1 MEILVLTERDLRSC
15 VSLTS
20 DALDAVGQAFAQ
32 LSQGR
37 ATVPP
42 IMMLPVPQ
50 RSGEVDVK
58 SAYIEGMDSL
68 AVKIASGFF
77 ENFKAG
83 LPSSSGLMVLVSTET
98 GFPLAVLLDNGYLTQ
113 VRTGAAGAIA
123 SRHLAPESVETAG
136 VIGAGTQARYQMRG
150 LKLVRDF
157 KRLLIY
163 SLYEEEADR
172 YAREMAAE
180 LGVEI
185 RRAGSAEEVVR
196 GASVVVTTTPS
207 REPYLAAE
215 WLHPGLHITAMG
227 TDTEEKQE
235 LDPEVLVK
243 ADLLVCDL
251 VSQCRRLGEL
261 HHALDQGLIGRT
273 DDVAELGE
281 LITGKRDGRTS
292 GEQITVCD
300 LTGVGVQDTAIA
312 RLAFQKAQQQG
323 LGLSVAG

>member
-1 MEILVLTERDLRSC
+1 MEILVLREQDLRSC
-15 VSLTS
+15 VKL
-20 DALDAVGQAFAQ
+20 DFDVIDAVEEAFVS
-32 LSQGR
+32 LSRGK

-42 IMMLPVPQ
+42 IMMLPVPE

-58 SAYIEGMDSL
+58 SAYIEGLDSL

-77 ENFKAG
+77 ENFRMG
-83 LPSSSGLMVLVSTET
+83 LPNASGLMVLVSTET

-123 SRHLAPESVETAG
+123 SKYLAPKTVKCAG
-136 VIGAGTQARYQMRG
+136 VVGAGTQARYQIRG

-157 KRLLIY
+157 ERLLIY
-163 SLYEEEADR
+163 SLYEEEMDR
-172 YAREMAAE
+172 YVEEMSEE

-185 RRAGSAEEVVR
+185 QKAASVEEVLR
-196 GASVVVTTTPS
+196 NSSVVVTTTPS
-207 REPYLAAE
+207 REPYLE
-215 WLHPGLHITAMG
+215 GKWLHPGLHITAMG

-235 LDPEVLVK
+235 LHPEVFVQ

-251 VSQCRRLGEL
+251 FSQCRRLGEL
-261 HHALDQGLIGRT
+261 RHAVERGLINEG
-273 DDVAELGE
+273 DGVSELGE
-281 LITGKRDGRTS
+281 LIAGTKPGRTED
-292 GEQITVCD
+292 EQISVCD

-312 RLAFQKAQQQG
+312 RLALQKAKELK

>member
-32 LSQGR
+32 LSRGR

-163 SLYEEEADR
+163 SLYQEEADR
-172 YAREMAAE
+172 YAREMAEE

>member
-1 MEILVLTERDLRSC
+1 MEILVLTEQDLRSC

-20 DALDAVGQAFAQ
+20 DALDAVGQAFVQ
-32 LSQGR
+32 LSRGR

-42 IMMLPVPQ
+42 IMMLPVAQ

-163 SLYEEEADR
+163 SLYEEETDI
-172 YAREMAAE
+172 YVREMAEE

-185 RRAGSAEEVVR
+185 RRAASVEEVVR

-261 HHALDQGLIGRT
+261 HHALDRGLIRGT

-281 LITGKRDGRTS
+281 LITGKRAGRTS
-292 GEQITVCD
+292 EEQITVCD

-312 RLAFQKAQQQG
+312 RLAFRKARQQG
-323 LGLSVAG
+323 LGLTVAG

>member
-1 MEILVLTERDLRSC
+1 VEILVLTEQDLRSC
-15 VSLTS
+15 ITL
-20 DALDAVGQAFAQ
+20 DNDAVEAVEQAFVQ
-32 LSQGR
+32 LSQGK

-50 RSGEVDVK
+50 RRGEVDVK
-58 SAYIEGMDSL
+58 SAYIQGLDSL

-77 ENFKAG
+77 ENFKQG
-83 LPSSSGLMVLVSTET
+83 LPSASGLMVLVSTET
-98 GFPLAVLLDNGYLTQ
+98 GFPRAVLLDNGYLTQ

-123 SRHLAPESVETAG
+123 SKYLAPRIVETAG
-136 VIGAGTQARYQMRG
+136 VVGAGTQARYQVRG

-163 SLYEEEADR
+163 SLYEKDTDKYIEE
-172 YAREMAAE
+172 MSAE

-185 RRAGSAEEVVR
+185 RKAASVEALVANSA
-196 GASVVVTTTPS
+196 VVVTTTPS
-207 REPYLAAE
+207 REPYLQAQ
-215 WLHPGLHITAMG
+215 WLHPGLHLTAMG

-235 LDPEVLVK
+235 LYPDVLAR

-251 VSQCRRLGEL
+251 ASQCRRLGEL
-261 HHALDQGLIGRT
+261 HHAVDRGLIGEA

-281 LITGKRDGRTS
+281 LIAGARAGRTS
-292 GEQITVCD
+292 ESQISVCD

-312 RLAFQKAQQQG
+312 RLAFQKAAEG
-323 LGLSVAG
+323 KLGLPVVS

>member
-1 MEILVLTERDLRSC
+1 MEILVLTEQDLRSC
-15 VSLTS
+15 ITLDC
-20 DALDAVGQAFAQ
+20 DAIDAVEKAFVQ
-32 LSQGR
+32 LSQGK

-50 RSGEVDVK
+50 RRGEVDVK
-58 SAYIEGMDSL
+58 SACIQGLDSL

-77 ENFKAG
+77 ENFRKG
-83 LPSSSGLMVLVSTET
+83 LPSASGLMVLVSTET
-98 GFPLAVLLDNGYLTQ
+98 GFPQAVLLDNGYLTQ
-113 VRTGAAGAIA
+113 VRTGAAGAVA
-123 SRHLAPESVETAG
+123 SKYLAPKIVETAG
-136 VIGAGTQARYQMRG
+136 VVGAGTQARYQIRG

-163 SLYEEEADR
+163 SLYQEEMDR
-172 YAREMAAE
+172 YIEEMSEE

-185 RRAGSAEEVVR
+185 QKAASAEEVVR
-196 GASVVVTTTPS
+196 NSSVVVTTTPS
-207 REPYLAAE
+207 REPYLKMQ

-243 ADLLVCDL
+243 ADVLVCDL

-261 HHALDQGLIGRT
+261 HHVVDQGLIIEGGGLS
-273 DDVAELGE
+273 ELGE
-281 LITGKRDGRTS
+281 LIAGTKPGRTAN
-292 GEQITVCD
+292 EQITVCD

-312 RLAFQKAQQQG
+312 RLAFQKAG
-323 LGLSVAG
+323 ERNLGLSVVS

>member
-1 MEILVLTERDLRSC
+1 MEILVLTEQDLRSC

-20 DALDAVGQAFAQ
+20 DALDAVGQAFVQ
-32 LSQGR
+32 LSRGR

-42 IMMLPVPQ
+42 IMMLPVAQ

-163 SLYEEEADR
+163 SLYEEETDI
-172 YAREMAAE
+172 YVREMAEE

-185 RRAGSAEEVVR
+185 RRAASVEEVVR

-243 ADLLVCDL
+243 A
-251 VSQCRRLGEL
+251 
-261 HHALDQGLIGRT
+261 
-273 DDVAELGE
+273 
-281 LITGKRDGRTS
+281 
-292 GEQITVCD
+292 
-300 LTGVGVQDTAIA
+300 
-312 RLAFQKAQQQG
+312 
-323 LGLSVAG
+323 